1 MDEGNHCSIHVICDP
16 ITLVFLTDQ
25 WGPPLIAETHP
36 PEPMYTWDDVDLA
49 SSHALNAASHLGH
62 TFYGYKDPGHAPYP
76 LAFLSYQASYYEVP
90 IEANGGG
97 RCIVPL
103 DEDGQPCAEELR
115 NAHQYLLLKP
125 QVTDLLSHTHLQ

>member
-1 MDEGNHCSIHVICDP
+1 MRSAG
-16 ITLVFLTDQ
+16 
-25 WGPPLIAETHP
+25 
-36 PEPMYTWDDVDLA
+36 
-49 SSHALNAASHLGH
+49 
-62 TFYGYKDPGHAPYP
+62 YP

-125 QVTDLLSHTHLQ
+125 QITELLSHTHLH